1 MPRVLAVVGATPVC
15 GACAFMLR
23 VRSGIALQ
31 MSNDGLGN
39 RGDVAYR
46 VYGQKKK
53 LQLKNARDKESAP
66 GASYRHKIHTLFI

>member
-1 MPRVLAVVGATPVC
+1 MVPRVLAVVGATPVC
-15 GACAFMLR
+15 GACVFKLR

-46 VYGQKKK
+46 VYGQKIK
-53 LQLKNARDKESAP
+53 L
-66 GASYRHKIHTLFI
+66 